1 MDMYQK
7 REQRRKNK
15 EIKNNEEKSFAKVS
29 INWLM
34 ETYGSTHSNPCK
46 ISIFQN

>member
-1 MDMYQK
+1 MDMCQK

-29 INWLM
+29 INWDIG
-34 ETYGSTHSNPCK
+34 TYRQLTSTPYRIRGFAK
-46 ISIFQN
+46 

>member
-1 MDMYQK
+1 MHIYQK

-15 EIKNNEEKSFAKVS
+15 EIKNNEEKSFAQVS

-34 ETYGSTHSNPCK
+34 ETYGNTNLNPYK
-46 ISIFQN
+46 ISVFQN